1 MALWREKV
9 QQIQSTSFVIMEQVL
24 EEQIGVC
31 VCYVDYIKAFDKVR
45 YEEIITELTQLE
57 IDGKDQRVIK
67 KTCTRIDRSNS
78 IDWEIN

>member
-9 QQIQSTSFVIMEQVL
+9 QQIQSTSFVIMEQAL

-45 YEEIITELTQLE
+45 YEEIITQLTQLK
-57 IDGKDQRVIK
+57 IDGRDQRVIK
-67 KTCTRIDRSNS
+67 KNM
-78 IDWEIN
+78 

>member
-1 MALWREKV
+1 
-9 QQIQSTSFVIMEQVL
+9 MEQAL

-31 VCYVDYIKAFDKVR
+31 MCYVDYIKAFDKVR
-45 YEEIITELTQLE
+45 YEEIITQLTQLE

-78 IDWEIN
+78 SDGEIN